1 MDPSAQSET
10 KKQLC
15 EDSDYGIGLVMQSQP
30 DRCDTETQRRYCNPA
45 WENML
50 QQQSPARMLGNK
62 SANNKHL
69 NDVTLSP
76 QPKAASNHEGQ
87 VSSITSSQLFHS
99 QGEMDEFGHPMA
111 YA

>member
-1 MDPSAQSET
+1 MNYNSGVVLHGPASMDPSAQSET

-50 QQQSPARMLGNK
+50 QQ
-62 SANNKHL
+62 
-69 NDVTLSP
+69 
-76 QPKAASNHEGQ
+76 
-87 VSSITSSQLFHS
+87 
-99 QGEMDEFGHPMA
+99 
-111 YA
+111 